1 MRAKSFPQMLWKT
14 LWIKWVKGPLTR
26 LFEISLDIFLPICA
40 GFLLLA
46 MVGCDNGNVP
56 GNVSFDAAIR

>member
-1 MRAKSFPQMLWKT
+1 M
-14 LWIKWVKGPLTR
+14 TR

-56 GNVSFDAAIR
+56 GHVSFDAATAAARWYREGRTWCMCRHSLTS